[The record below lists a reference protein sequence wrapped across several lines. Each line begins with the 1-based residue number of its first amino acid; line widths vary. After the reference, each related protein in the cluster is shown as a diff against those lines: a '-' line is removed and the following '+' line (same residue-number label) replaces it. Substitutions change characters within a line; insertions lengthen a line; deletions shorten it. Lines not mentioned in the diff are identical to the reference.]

1 MSNKYPNS
9 GVLFYAKNKVH
20 PKSPDLTGDITFER
34 SFLRNLLNEIEG
46 DDIKIRL
53 SAWEKQ
59 GNYGPF
65 FTMSVNTY
73 KKEEAAPVPKQAELP
88 PADDSD
94 IPF

>member
-34 SFLRNLLNEIEG
+34 HFLRNLLNEIEG
-46 DDIKIRL
+46 DEIKIRL
-53 SAWEKQ
+53 SAWQKE

-73 KKEEAAPVPKQAELP
+73 KKEEVPAPRQDAPP
-88 PADDSD
+88 PANNED

>member
-1 MSNKYPNS
+1 MSSKYPNS

-34 SFLRNLLNEIEG
+34 HFLRNLLNEIEG
-46 DDIKIRL
+46 DEIKIRL
-53 SAWEKQ
+53 SAWQKE

-73 KKEEAAPVPKQAELP
+73 KKEEVPPPRQDAPP
-88 PADDSD
+88 PADNSD
-94 IPF
+94 VPF

>member
-34 SFLRNLLNEIEG
+34 HFLRNLLNEIEG
-46 DDIKIRL
+46 DEIKIRL
-53 SAWEKQ
+53 SAWQKE

-73 KKEEAAPVPKQAELP
+73 KKEEAPAPRQDAPP
-88 PADDSD
+88 PADEKDL
-94 IPF
+94 PF